1 MNEININHISYVT
14 VLVLRKFK
22 DKQNFSHTV
31 ISKTEIGIAQLN
43 APSEFQGR

>member
-1 MNEININHISYVT
+1 MLLFWYCVN
-14 VLVLRKFK
+14 FK
-22 DKQNFSHTV
+22 DKQNFSYTV

>member
-1 MNEININHISYVT
+1 MLLFWYCVN
-14 VLVLRKFK
+14 FK

-31 ISKTEIGIAQLN
+31 ISKTKIGIAQLN